1 MGRKKIVDVGWEEI
15 GADMDRVDGEG
26 RRKEEDRRIRDA
38 IVARRVEKAR
48 EVRSKIMDT
57 IKYVRESG
65 VFYRKLKDFGQ
76 EKINL
81 REMMPN
87 EQRFIAIGMDRYKA
101 EDVAWLY
108 CRGFWPERELIH
120 RDGDKG
126 NNRLNNLMEME
137 QQ

>member
-1 MGRKKIVDVGWEEI
+1 MGRKKIVDVGWSVI
-15 GADMDRVDGEG
+15 GADMDRVEG
-26 RRKEEDRRIRDA
+26 ALRRKEEERRIREA
-38 IVARRVEKAR
+38 IVVRRVEKAHKAR
-48 EVRSKIMDT
+48 LRIIDA

-81 REMMPN
+81 SEMMPN

-108 CRGFWPERELIH
+108 CHKFWPERELIH